1 MSTETKENETFSVI
15 KKKFGFVPN
24 LLRELGETAPA
35 VLNVYLGGQEA
46 LVQSSLNARELNVA
60 MLAISSV
67 NGCDYCKAA
76 HSTLLKGAGLGRE
89 DIDAVA
95 EGENLSD
102 KRLDSIARAT
112 RLIADMNGFLTPED
126 LAGLKKQGLGKTQ
139 IYEIIAVI
147 GLKTISNY
155 VNHINHTTIDPQF
168 SA

>member
-1 MSTETKENETFSVI
+1 MVIETKESEVFGAI

-24 LLRELGETAPA
+24 ILRELGETAPA

-60 MLAISSV
+60 MLAVSWV
-67 NGCDYCKAA
+67 NDCDYCKAA
-76 HSTLLKGAGLGRE
+76 HSTLLKGTGLGRE

-95 EGENLSD
+95 EGKTLSD

-112 RLIADMNGFLTPED
+112 RSIADKKGFLTSED
-126 LAGLKKQGLGKTQ
+126 LADLKKQGLGRTQ

-147 GLKTISNY
+147 GIKTISNY
-155 VNHINHTTIDPQF
+155 VNHINHTPIDPQF